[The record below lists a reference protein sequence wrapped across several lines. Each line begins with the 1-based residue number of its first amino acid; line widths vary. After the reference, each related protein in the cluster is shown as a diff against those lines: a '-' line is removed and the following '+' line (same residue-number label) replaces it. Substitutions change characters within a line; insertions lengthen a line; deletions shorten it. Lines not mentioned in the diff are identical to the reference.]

1 MPSSWL
7 TKLVLALAF
16 SVLPLQA
23 IAETIQIFLCHSPSA
38 ATEMVGERHLHS
50 ESGHDHGDAGQT
62 AHGWHGDAYDDSA
75 AGHGDHFCCD
85 AFATALPLF
94 AKRLAQQKFS
104 SIAVAIEVRHD
115 STFLKL
121 PQRPPLA

>member
-38 ATEMVGERHLHS
+38 ATEMAGEPHAHPQ
-50 ESGHDHGDAGQT
+50 SGHDHGDASQR
-62 AHGWHGDAYDDSA
+62 AHRSDASDDSGG
-75 AGHGDHFCCD
+75 GHGDHFCCD
-85 AFATALPLF
+85 AVATALPLS
-94 AKRLAQQKFS
+94 AKALTQQNFS
-104 SIAVAIEVRHD
+104 SIVAAFEVRHD
-115 STFLKL
+115 SAFLKL